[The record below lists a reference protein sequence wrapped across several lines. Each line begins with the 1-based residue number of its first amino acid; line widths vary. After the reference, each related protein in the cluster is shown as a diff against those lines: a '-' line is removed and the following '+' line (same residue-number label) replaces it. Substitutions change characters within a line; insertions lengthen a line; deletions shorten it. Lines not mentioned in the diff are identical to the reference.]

1 MKHFNLDQLRADAAR
16 HFTDYQPYSMTS
28 TQFDEVIDLMIEALI
43 GEDHL
48 DLMKTNRH
56 AQIVFK
62 QITDNVK
69 HGQYLCM
76 YHTHTK

>member
-28 TQFDEVIDLMIEALI
+28 TQFDLVIDLMIEALI

-48 DLMKTNRH
+48 DIMKTNRH

-62 QITDNVK
+62 PITVNCK
-69 HGQYLCM
+69 YGQYLRTF
-76 YHTHTK
+76 HSLTK

>member
-48 DLMKTNRH
+48 NLMKTNRH
-56 AQIVFK
+56 SQIVFK
-62 QITDNVK
+62 PITVNCK
-69 HGQYLCM
+69 HGQYLRM
-76 YHTHTK
+76 FHSFTN